1 MEKAQQQRLV
11 VLRTM
16 DGASVRE
23 IRDELESLLK
33 PIDEKPPSVST
44 IHAWQKKAER
54 LAAGQARANA
64 PFLPTATPRSP
75 PPPSSEPLVMALPL
89 AAKPEAAVRPDPSP
103 PKVVAVDPS
112 ELTDTDPRRVRDRS
126 VTYYTKMIAISR
138 SKAEEALLEG
148 NFREARDIG
157 ALAKSYEERRDELLP
172 PPAPDPDQDPAYRQA
187 GEKLVDDLREV
198 MNALQRRSPMPAR
211 TLAPIEIVQPT

>member
-1 MEKAQQQRLV
+1 M
-11 VLRTM
+11 LRTM

-23 IRDELESLLK
+23 IRDELEALLK
-33 PIDEKPPSVST
+33 PIGEKPPSVST

-54 LAAGQARANA
+54 LATGQAMANA
-64 PFLPTATPRSP
+64 PFLPTATPRP
-75 PPPSSEPLVMALPL
+75 RPPPSEPPAATLPL
-89 AAKPEAAVRPDPSP
+89 SATPMAAVRPEPPP
-103 PKVVAVDPS
+103 PKTVAVDPA

-126 VTYYTKMIAISR
+126 VAYYTKMIAISR

-198 MNALQRRSPMPAR
+198 MNALQRRLPIPAR
-211 TLAPIEIVQPT
+211 TLPPIEIVQPT